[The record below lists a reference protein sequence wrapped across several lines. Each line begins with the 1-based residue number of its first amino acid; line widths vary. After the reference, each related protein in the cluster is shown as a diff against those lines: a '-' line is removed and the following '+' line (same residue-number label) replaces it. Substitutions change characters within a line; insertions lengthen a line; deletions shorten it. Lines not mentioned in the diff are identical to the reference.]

1 MANSEPDNTQSTTQR
16 VRVMQIIVLALCSG
30 CLIFAGVVCVMRA
43 DAWKESWPTF
53 GENMLDYVALFLIPL
68 QLVMSFVLPGMI
80 QRGYLNKV
88 ATSQQQNETIL
99 NNQLIE
105 GYQVRLIIGCA
116 LAEAAAFL
124 ALVLVMLGASPYF
137 LGLAAVCVLSILI
150 RFPTVSG
157 VANSVREQLE
167 QIQAERQL
175 ASGS

>member
-1 MANSEPDNTQSTTQR
+1 MTQR

-43 DAWKESWPTF
+43 ETWNEAWPTF

-68 QLVMSFVLPGMI
+68 QLVMSFVLPAMI
-80 QRGYLNKV
+80 QRGFLSKV
-88 ATSQQQNETIL
+88 AASSNKTKTELKSQL
-99 NNQLIE
+99 LE

-137 LGLAAVCVLSILI
+137 LGLAACVC
-150 RFPTVSG
+150 
-157 VANSVREQLE
+157 
-167 QIQAERQL
+167 
-175 ASGS
+175 